1 MPMISVCC
9 KKMKITV
16 LIEDSSSRPGIA
28 AEHGLSLYLE
38 TKKHRLLLDT
48 GASALTLQ
56 NADALGVDLTSVD
69 TVVISHGHYDHAG
82 GLLSFAER
90 NPDAE
95 IYLNAGA
102 DGAFYHGEKYIGI
115 DRKILNLPHLNPVSA
130 PAYEIDG
137 ELTLFSAIGGRR
149 LWPGGN
155 LELTEEK
162 DGVRVQDRFSHE
174 QCLIVRE
181 GEKTLLAS
189 GCAHNGILNILD
201 RYRELT
207 GGYPDAVVSGFHM
220 IKKTGYDEA
229 DLAAIRQTADE
240 LKDLPT
246 VFYSGHCTGDLP
258 FSVMKEILGEKLM
271 KISAGDGFT
280 V

>member
-1 MPMISVCC
+1 M
-9 KKMKITV
+9 
-16 LIEDSSSRPGIA
+16 EDSSFRPGIV

-38 TKKHRLLLDT
+38 TEKHRLLLDT

-90 NPDAE
+90 NPNAE

-102 DGAFYHGEKYIGI
+102 GGAFYHGEKYIGI
-115 DRKILNLPHLNPVSA
+115 DREILNLPHLHLISA
-130 PAYEIDG
+130 PVFDIDG
-137 ELTLFSAIGGRR
+137 ELTLFSAIRGRR
-149 LWPGGN
+149 RWPEGN
-155 LELTEEK
+155 RELTEEK
-162 DGVRVQDRFSHE
+162 DGKRTQDVFSHE

-181 GEKTLLAS
+181 GNRTLLAS

-207 GGYPDAVVSGFHM
+207 GTYPDAVVSGFHM
-220 IKKTGYDEA
+220 IKKTGYEES
-229 DLAAIRQTADE
+229 DLTAIRQTAEE
-240 LKDLPT
+240 LKAIPT
-246 VFYSGHCTGDLP
+246 AFYSGHCTGNLP
-258 FSVMKEILGEKLM
+258 FDVMKEIMGEKLRR
-271 KISAGDGFT
+271 ITAGDTFT

>member
-1 MPMISVCC
+1 
-9 KKMKITV
+9 MKITV
-16 LIEDSSSRPGIA
+16 LMEDSSFRPGIA

-38 TKKHRLLLDT
+38 TEKHRRLLDT

-56 NADALGVDLTSVD
+56 NADALGVDLTAVD

-102 DGAFYHGEKYIGI
+102 GGAFFHGEKYIGI
-115 DRKILNLPHLNPVSA
+115 DRKILNLPRLHPV
-130 PAYEIDG
+130 PDPFLEIDG
-137 ELTLFSAIGGRR
+137 ELSLFSAIGGRR
-149 LWPGGN
+149 LWPEGN
-155 LELTEEK
+155 RELTEEK
-162 DGVRVQDRFSHE
+162 DGKRTQDVFSHE
-174 QCLIVRE
+174 QCLVVRE
-181 GEKTLLAS
+181 GNKTLLAS

-201 RYRELT
+201 RYRELN
-207 GGYPDAVVSGFHM
+207 GSYPDAVVSGFHM
-220 IKKTGYDEA
+220 IKKSGYGEA
-229 DLAAIRQTADE
+229 DLAGIRQTVEE
-240 LKDLPT
+240 LKTLPT

-258 FSVMKEILGEKLM
+258 FEVMKEIMGESLRR
-271 KISAGDGFT
+271 ITAGDAFT